1 MAYIGVQPTD
11 TYLSIASQQITGN
24 GGATY
29 TLDYS
34 VSDEESLAVF
44 VNNVRQNVS
53 TYTVSSNQLTLG
65 GTISASDSCWVL
77 FLGRTVGT
85 KTPAVG
91 SVTNA
96 MLAGSIAT
104 SKLADGSTFATTNGI
119 TEADQ
124 WRLTADT
131 SGDGDV
137 TTNWERIDE
146 ASSNYIGT
154 GLTES
159 SGIFSFPSTGIYLI
173 IFSASFTKESSD
185 VACNLS
191 LDVTID
197 NSSYNEYSVLYTSLS
212 SNTLAVFGLTGTA
225 IIDVTNTATH
235 KFKFRKGSFS
245 GSTTLGGN
253 TDQTQ
258 THFTAIRLG
267 DT

>member
-1 MAYIGVQPTD
+1 MSTLEVNT
-11 TYLSIASQQITGN
+11 ITPQSG
-24 GGATY
+24 T
-29 TLDYS
+29 T
-34 VSDEESLAVF
+34 
-44 VNNVRQNVS
+44 
-53 TYTVSSNQLTLG
+53 LTLG
-65 GTISASDSCWVL
+65 GSGDTIQVAS
-77 FLGRTVGT
+77 G
-85 KTPAVG
+85 
-91 SVTNA
+91 VTA
-96 MLAGSIAT
+96 SGF
-104 SKLADGSTFATTNGI
+104 GGI

-225 IIDVTNTATH
+225 IIDVTNTTTH